1 MILVLSR
8 EKELWNSL
16 DDNSNL
22 VKIELLCLLE
32 FGFALNM
39 QGENTTQSYSP
50 AYNSAYSSY
59 LF

>member
-1 MILVLSR
+1 MVLVLSR

-16 DDNSNL
+16 GDHSNL

-39 QGENTTQSYSP
+39 QGENTTQSYSR
-50 AYNSAYSSY
+50 SY

>member
-1 MILVLSR
+1 MVLVLSR
-8 EKELWNSL
+8 EKELLNSL
-16 DDNSNL
+16 GDHSNL

-50 AYNSAYSSY
+50 A
-59 LF
+59 

>member
-1 MILVLSR
+1 MVLVLSR
-8 EKELWNSL
+8 EKELLNSL
-16 DDNSNL
+16 GDHSNL

-39 QGENTTQSYSP
+39 QSENTTQSYSP
-50 AYNSAYSSY
+50 AYNSAYSSC